1 MKKNGYRL
9 LLGFFSGLAAFLLSL
24 AGLLQPLEWK
34 SHDWRMAQTIDP
46 AASSEEVALLLIDQA
61 SLDYMEEEEGIVWPW
76 PRSLYVPAIEY
87 CRAAGANGIIFDILF
102 TEASMYGVEDDA
114 GLAASMAERKDV
126 VLAVHVPA
134 DEGEIS
140 WPVDD
145 LRHSAAALGNV
156 RFDPDG
162 DGIFRAV
169 PPAVSLGG
177 GEILSLP
184 FAALEKLDSRI
195 IDRSDGALTVDGRTV
210 PLDRDGSML
219 VRFLGPVGTV
229 PSYSMAAAIQS
240 FVRATE
246 GGETALPAHLLEN
259 RYVFIGMSAPGLM
272 DLRPTPISMVYPGT
286 EVHATLLHN
295 LLTENYTTPLPLWVE
310 LFRALFPAV
319 LLAFLLGK
327 IRSVWKGGLLL
338 PLFIAVLVGTAL
350 LAFRLGYLVPFVS
363 PLLAVILSFISVQT
377 LEYATEGRQ
386 KRFLKHAFKHYL
398 SPQVIDRI
406 VDDPS
411 RLALGGERKE
421 LTLFF
426 SDLASF
432 TTLSERLE
440 PEKLVAVLN
449 RYLSEMT
456 DIILREG
463 GTLDKYE
470 GDAIIAFWN
479 APADQEDHA
488 ERALRA
494 SMFCLER
501 LKEINPELQ
510 QMAGSPL
517 SMRIGVHTGPV
528 VVGNLGSRERFDY
541 TIIGDAANLASR
553 LEGLGKVFRAPMII
567 SEATWKMGEKAVK
580 AREIG
585 TVRVV
590 GRKEATRIYQPGVRR
605 GDMPFFRWWKEDDSS
620 FADALAAYYA
630 GEIARAHK
638 IFADLEDDPVAGM
651 YRERCAELMKEPLP
665 GDWDG
670 VWEMMGK

>member
-310 LFRALFPAV
+310 LFRALFPAM